1 MHNIRMS
8 IYQFLVFLALVAGV
22 SNCQKKAAKAEKKEW
37 VQSDELLSL
46 DGPYIYD
53 NTSDSLSIISVE
65 QKSDSLFYLVKSKVD
80 KLKDTQFKS
89 FVNNKEKD
97 AFNFS
102 LIKEYKTP
110 EVEHEIQGKIFVT
123 SDIEGNFNGFYSLLI
138 GNHIIDE
145 NYNWIF
151 KKGHLVICGDMFDR
165 GNEVIPALWL
175 LYKLEKQA
183 KLKGGKVHYILG
195 NHDVMNLT
203 SDIRYVSKK
212 YIALA
217 KLVSGIDDEED
228 AYNHLMSNTN
238 ELVKWIKSKNTIEK
252 IDQNIFLHA
261 GISQDLVD
269 TNLSLTAINDLVR
282 DYISGDLG
290 DDPTV
295 IKNSNLIQ
303 SRMGPLWY
311 RGLVQGRKE
320 YYKKASI
327 EEVDAILDFYN
338 AKHLIIGHT
347 IVSDIITSDYNG
359 KVIRVDIKHP
369 KEKFS
374 GKSSALLIEN
384 GKYYRVDDKGVRIEL
399 DF

>member
-1 MHNIRMS
+1 MS
-8 IYQFLVFLALVAGV
+8 IYRFLVFLTLVASA
-22 SNCQKKAAKAEKKEW
+22 SNCQKKAITAEKKELI
-37 VQSDELLSL
+37 QSDELHSL

-53 NTSDSLSIISVE
+53 DTADSLSIISVE
-65 QKSDSLFYLVKSKVD
+65 QKNDSLFYLVKSKVD
-80 KLKDTQFKS
+80 KLKITRFKS
-89 FVNNKEKD
+89 FVNNIEKD

-102 LIKEYKTP
+102 LMEAYKIP
-110 EVEHEIQGKIFVT
+110 EAEHKIQGKIFVT

-138 GNHIIDE
+138 GNNIIDE

-151 KKGHLVICGDMFDR
+151 NKGHLVICGDMFDR

-183 KLKGGKVHYILG
+183 KQKGGKVHYILG

-217 KLVSGIDDEED
+217 KLVSGIDDDED
-228 AYNHLMSNTN
+228 AYNYLMSNTN

-252 IDQNIFLHA
+252 IGQNIFLHA

-269 TNLSLTAINDLVR
+269 TNLSLTKINDLVR
-282 DYISGDLG
+282 AYIGGDLK
-290 DDPTV
+290 DDPNA

-303 SRMGPLWY
+303 GRMGPLWY
-311 RGLVQGRKE
+311 RGLVAGRKE
-320 YYKKASI
+320 YYKKATLQ
-327 EEVDAILDFYN
+327 EVDGILGFYN
-338 AKHLIIGHT
+338 VQHIIIGHT

-374 GKSSALLIEN
+374 GKSSALLIES
-384 GKYYRVDDKGVRIEL
+384 GKYYRVDDKGARIEL

>member
-1 MHNIRMS
+1 
-8 IYQFLVFLALVAGV
+8 
-22 SNCQKKAAKAEKKEW
+22 
-37 VQSDELLSL
+37 
-46 DGPYIYD
+46 
-53 NTSDSLSIISVE
+53 
-65 QKSDSLFYLVKSKVD
+65 
-80 KLKDTQFKS
+80 
-89 FVNNKEKD
+89 
-97 AFNFS
+97 
-102 LIKEYKTP
+102 
-110 EVEHEIQGKIFVT
+110 
-123 SDIEGNFNGFYSLLI
+123 
-138 GNHIIDE
+138 
-145 NYNWIF
+145 
-151 KKGHLVICGDMFDR
+151 MFDR